1 VPLQQCRLRH
11 VASLLRTLDVIKISR
26 AATPRLLAMTFDLE
40 LLKVILGILSIF
52 GATVSGVAALLVEYK
67 DKKTGRITKWG
78 RYALFGLAI
87 SFLIGTSN
95 AWIDYTQKSRETR
108 DAAERSRINTEKT
121 LQIVSDINRSLNPFK
136 DVRVSFSFAYPFD
149 DPDLAP
155 YRQRLDQG
163 VRDLL
168 PDIQSQGQGD
178 VQGVQWYMKK
188 GNTIRSVSIKKGSS
202 LAPSSSEY
210 LAREIFFRRAL
221 TLNFFK
227 TPIDPST
234 FDISEPAPDI
244 TMRFLASEYDEEE
257 MPVEYDLDSKTITF
271 HGFRILSEPQDWGS
285 TGKIVSMLDLPGS
298 QLIIQLEYD
307 QAVTSFRNQ
316 PLKRILPQSIDV
328 DLGIAD
334 RREWQLSKFEL
345 YKGPRGTTNFVYSF
359 PNTYEEILT
368 ELE

>member
-1 VPLQQCRLRH
+1 M
-11 VASLLRTLDVIKISR
+11 IKIAR
-26 AATPRLLAMTFDLE
+26 AAIPRFLMMTFDLE
-40 LLKVILGILSIF
+40 LLKVILGIVSIF
-52 GATVSGVAALLVEYK
+52 GATASGIAALLVEYK

-78 RYALFGLAI
+78 RYALYGLAI

-95 AWIDYTQKSRETR
+95 LWIDYTQKSRQTR
-108 DAAERSRINTEKT
+108 DDAKKSHINTEKT
-121 LQIVSDINRSLNPFK
+121 LQIVSDINRTLNPFK

-149 DPDLAP
+149 DPDLAR
-155 YRQRLDQG
+155 YRQRLDEG
-163 VRDLL
+163 VRALL
-168 PDIQSQGQGD
+168 PDIRPQGEGPQRE
-178 VQGVQWYMKK
+178 VQGVKWYMMV
-188 GNTIRSVSIKKGSS
+188 GDRIRTVSIKKGSP

-210 LAREIFFRRAL
+210 LARQVFFRRAL

-227 TPIDPST
+227 TPINPST
-234 FDISEPAPDI
+234 FDISGPAPDI
-244 TMRFLASEYDEEE
+244 TTEFLADEYDEEE
-257 MPVEYDLDSKTITF
+257 MPVEYDLDSKTIRF
-271 HGFRILSEPQDWGS
+271 HGFSILSKPQDWKS

-307 QAVTSFRNQ
+307 EAVTFFPNE

-334 RREWQLSKFEL
+334 RREWHLSEFKL

-368 ELE
+368 EIEIK